1 MNEQWNKI
9 KKLKEHPI
17 AKNKNLE
24 AIYITEDN
32 VEEIQRQTEAFSVFS
47 NSTLLTGVMSFQ
59 KYPVW
64 VICINP
70 KSSKNNQYI
79 FERDAIF
86 NKYFE
91 IVGGSQNENKN

>member
-1 MNEQWNKI
+1 MKQWNEI
-9 KKLKEHPI
+9 KKVEDHPI

-32 VEEIQRQTEAFSVFS
+32 VEEIQKQTEAFSIFS
-47 NSTLLTGVMSFQ
+47 NNTLLTGVMSFQ

-64 VICINP
+64 MICINP
-70 KSSKNNQYI
+70 KSHKNNQYI
-79 FERDAIF
+79 FESDAIF

-91 IVGGSQNENKN
+91 VVGGNINENQN